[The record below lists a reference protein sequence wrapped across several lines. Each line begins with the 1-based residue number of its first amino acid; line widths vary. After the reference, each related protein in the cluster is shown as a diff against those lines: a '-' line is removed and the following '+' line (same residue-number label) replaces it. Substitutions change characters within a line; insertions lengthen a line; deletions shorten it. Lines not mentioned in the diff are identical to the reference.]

1 MIKPQ
6 GMSRDS
12 GWLHHELL
20 ISLNHK
26 VRFTVPFFSPVEAPW
41 PRQTDVNLISIGE
54 NR

>member
-26 VRFTVPFFSPVEAPW
+26 VRFTVPFFSPSGSPMAK
-41 PRQTDVNLISIGE
+41 TDRCQFDFDWGE
-54 NR
+54 